1 MQYTHNLHAIHINVG
16 RLHANGDIG
25 SHINLHDGI
34 STECVPVWL
43 STSSS
48 LLNSNAGNRDYQR
61 RHLKELRGIHTL
73 KNTRSS
79 TSLLMFRVSDQ
90 QVNVVNFHSSFEPIM
105 LKLQGSTETLN
116 HYRWQAIY
124 ASCCLYMHKWS
135 QHLFYILRT
144 CII

>member
-1 MQYTHNLHAIHINVG
+1 METSAHISIAMMEFQLSV
-16 RLHANGDIG
+16 L
-25 SHINLHDGI
+25 
-34 STECVPVWL
+34 L

-48 LLNSNAGNRDYQR
+48 LLGENGNVGNRDHQR
-61 RHLKELRGIHTL
+61 RHLKELWGIHTL
-73 KNTRSS
+73 KNTRYS
-79 TSLLMFRVSDQ
+79 TSFLMFRVSDQ